1 MRHFEDFRFSG
12 DSFEDRDSPT
22 ALLSAVARASIAL
35 ADFQKRLS
43 ARICEFSVKLD
54 REPPKDLHR
63 LSPDRVVD
71 LLQEVMELASEQD
84 RLNVGDNDQRNFVG
98 ELIELLREASK
109 QYRRLV
115 TPDLL
120 ALHLRNTVPL
130 DLPGR
135 IMDVADYVTYAVM
148 MLDETFL
155 VVDPIN

>member
-1 MRHFEDFRFSG
+1 
-12 DSFEDRDSPT
+12 
-22 ALLSAVARASIAL
+22 
-35 ADFQKRLS
+35 
-43 ARICEFSVKLD
+43 
-54 REPPKDLHR
+54 
-63 LSPDRVVD
+63 
-71 LLQEVMELASEQD
+71 MELASEQD
-84 RLNVGDNDQRNFVG
+84 RMNVGDNDQRNFVG

-109 QYRRLV
+109 QYKRIV

-120 ALHLRNTVPL
+120 ALHLRNTVAL